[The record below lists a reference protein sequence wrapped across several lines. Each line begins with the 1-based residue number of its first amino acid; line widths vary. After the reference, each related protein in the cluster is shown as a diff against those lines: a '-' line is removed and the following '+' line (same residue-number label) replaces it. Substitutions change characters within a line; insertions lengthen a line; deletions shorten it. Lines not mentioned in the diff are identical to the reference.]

1 MTKRWPTFRYV
12 KSCVFRLGKIESKNP
27 GNFFGKCKISPYSDG
42 LDVYYTKF
50 SWGIVHYSTIWGLFM
65 ADLRYRRCLHQNL
78 RRKISYRATIGQWF
92 SPLSH
97 PSWSFLVISP
107 LSWCQPNSPSYRFVW
122 KFRGTPPNPLVA
134 HHVPMTIVS
143 SWGQVHK
150 CWVEPTQ
157 SRSSSS
163 SLAQTAC
170 MAAAFRMMTLHS
182 TSRKMTTLGG
192 ALEVVRNGL
201 NLR

>member
-1 MTKRWPTFRYV
+1 MF
-12 KSCVFRLGKIESKNP
+12 IN
-27 GNFFGKCKISPYSDG
+27 
-42 LDVYYTKF
+42 VYYTKF
-50 SWGIVHYSTIWGLFM
+50 SWGIVPYGCLFM

-78 RRKISYRATIGQWF
+78 SRKISYRATIGQWF

-143 SWGQVHK
+143 SWGHSSFSDTLRSISA
-150 CWVEPTQ
+150 EL
-157 SRSSSS
+157 SR
-163 SLAQTAC
+163 
-170 MAAAFRMMTLHS
+170 
-182 TSRKMTTLGG
+182 RKVDHHHLLSPKLPGCG
-192 ALEVVRNGL
+192 VPDDDPP
-201 NLR
+201 